1 MASTKQNKLELIP
14 IKDIEANNGQI
25 EGLPKNPRKIQPH
38 RFEKLK
44 KSIEDAPELLDYRR
58 LLVFPHNGKY
68 VVVAGNM
75 RLKAAKELGNT
86 EMPCY
91 ILDESTSADKL
102 REYAIKDNVGFGEDD
117 FELLEADWDLNELTD
132 WGMIIPDW
140 GKEEIDIKEIEEIA
154 ENMTFGIKCANLD
167 EFEELQAMLNTTGK
181 KMNYDR
187 FKQIIESRNR

>member
-1 MASTKQNKLELIP
+1 MASTKQNKLELIA
-14 IKDIEANNGQI
+14 IKDIEPNKGQI

-75 RLKAAKELGNT
+75 RLKAAKELGHT

-91 ILDESTSADKL
+91 ILDESTSAEKL

-117 FELLEADWDLNELTD
+117 FSLMKFEWNLPELTNWGMEIEAPTEEPSSEIHEVELKPFEKVHYLITLDLNKNDKVVDL
-132 WGMIIPDW
+132 
-140 GKEEIDIKEIEEIA
+140 IA
-154 ENMTFGIKCANLD
+154 QL
-167 EFEELQAMLNTTGK
+167 
-181 KMNYDR
+181 
-187 FKQIIESRNR
+187 KQIDGVEVQDTLN